1 MTEACL
7 QTRYRAEDSVM
18 VFKETKIKN
27 IKEVTEP
34 LKEEILKG
42 TRLKSLVP

>member
-1 MTEACL
+1 
-7 QTRYRAEDSVM
+7 M

-42 TRLKSLVP
+42 DVHTIEEM

>member
-1 MTEACL
+1 
-7 QTRYRAEDSVM
+7 M

-27 IKEVTEP
+27 IKDVTEP
-34 LKEEILKG
+34 FKEEILKG

>member
-1 MTEACL
+1 
-7 QTRYRAEDSVM
+7 M

-42 TRLKSLVP
+42 TRRKSLVP